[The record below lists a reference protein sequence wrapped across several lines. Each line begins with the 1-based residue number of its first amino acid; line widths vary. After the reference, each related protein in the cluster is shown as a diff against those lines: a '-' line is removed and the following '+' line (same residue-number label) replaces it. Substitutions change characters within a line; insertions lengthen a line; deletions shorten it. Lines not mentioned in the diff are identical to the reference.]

1 MSLYISGPPRADPP
15 TNPPTNPVDPPGPR
29 PCGESV
35 KRGRR
40 SMQTW
45 AERDWRRTEPP
56 AKTFVLRPPGVPGAR
71 ERVASRRGRFDARG
85 RRHGAWRVAP
95 SGEPVGA
102 PAGLG
107 RTTGSRGRLGVWP
120 ASTGPWP
127 VCAAGIDV
135 DLTKSPLFVRTGES
149 AGPVCMGFF
158 LPPPSTHTKSC
169 PQNDF
174 CTAQRLRAKSDLR
187 WGRRI
192 YVERAT
198 RPRLGSPLLHPF
210 HTWQA
215 TCPS

>member
-1 MSLYISGPPRADPP
+1 
-15 TNPPTNPVDPPGPR
+15 
-29 PCGESV
+29 
-35 KRGRR
+35 
-40 SMQTW
+40 MQTC
-45 AERDWRRTEPP
+45 AERDWRRTGPP
-56 AKTFVLRPPGVPGAR
+56 ARPFVRRPPGGVPGAR
-71 ERVASRRGRFDARG
+71 EPRVPGPRSLAPGPVRRPGQA
-85 RRHGAWRVAP
+85 AWVA

-102 PAGLG
+102 PVGLG
-107 RTTGSRGRLGVWP
+107 RTTGPSGGLGVWP

-127 VCAAGIDV
+127 VGAAGIDV
-135 DLTKSPLFVRTGES
+135 DSTKSPLFVRTGEC
-149 AGPVCMGFF
+149 AGPVCMGIF

-174 CTAQRLRAKSDLR
+174 CTAQRLRPKSDLR

>member
-1 MSLYISGPPRADPP
+1 MEANRTTRKDIRPSTAGGARSQGARSLA
-15 TNPPTNPVDPPGPR
+15 PGPVRR
-29 PCGESV
+29 PG
-35 KRGRR
+35 
-40 SMQTW
+40 QAAW
-45 AERDWRRTEPP
+45 
-56 AKTFVLRPPGVPGAR
+56 
-71 ERVASRRGRFDARG
+71 VA
-85 RRHGAWRVAP
+85 

-102 PAGLG
+102 PVGLG
-107 RTTGSRGRLGVWP
+107 RTTGPSGGLGVWP

-127 VCAAGIDV
+127 VGAAGIDV
-135 DLTKSPLFVRTGES
+135 DSTKSPLFVRTGEC
-149 AGPVCMGFF
+149 AGPVCMGIF
-158 LPPPSTHTKSC
+158 LPPPSIHTKSC

-174 CTAQRLRAKSDLR
+174 CTAQRLRPKSDLR